1 MIKGIEGRSG
11 ILRAFAAL
19 LMCILANGIKSYFGK
34 VILHDTKKSPQS
46 TERGFSAVALFGK
59 PDPRVCSRK

>member
-19 LMCILANGIKSYFGK
+19 LMCLLANGIKSYFGK
-34 VILHDTKKSPQS
+34 EILHDTKKKS
-46 TERGFSAVALFGK
+46 VIY
-59 PDPRVCSRK
+59 